1 MLGRLFG
8 KREDPAIPLSRQG
21 VLKSDLW
28 LDQPDALAQI
38 AARERKGEIGR
49 EQAEK
54 LRHFVERGYLTFEID
69 LSESAARALEADVD
83 HLWRDKPW
91 DVAFAYQSG
100 LKLFPLADPAR
111 DRRPSVRIA
120 DLHSVSATAAGLYL
134 DREIHAWVDLIFGR
148 PGVATQSLH
157 FEYGSQQALHRD
169 PIHVHTSPPSHLLA
183 AWVALED
190 IGPDC
195 GPLNY
200 VPGSHRLPY
209 YEFEPGDHRFDHGR
223 HAPERLQQALAHD
236 LEQAAKKNLR
246 PEPFLCRRGGVL
258 LWHHS
263 LLHGGSTPVDPALTR
278 KSFVIHFSTL
288 GNYRRARQNVLVP
301 GPDGQPKSRSFGTD
315 KILTSGGSVEAST
328 ARGFD
333 NPLSGQT
340 GPEAGQGG
348 PA

>member
-8 KREDPAIPLSRQG
+8 KKEDPASPLSRQG
-21 VLKSDLW
+21 LLRSDLW

-38 AARERKGEIGR
+38 AERERRGEISGL
-49 EQAEK
+49 QAEK
-54 LRHFVERGYLTFEID
+54 LRHFAERGYLTFEID
-69 LSESAARALEADVD
+69 LPEITANELEADVD
-83 HLWRDKPW
+83 RLWREKPW

-100 LKLFPLADPAR
+100 LKLFPLADEAR

-120 DLHSVSATAAGLYL
+120 DLHSASPTAAALYL
-134 DREIHAWVDLIFGR
+134 HVQIHAWVDLIFGR

-157 FEYGSQQALHRD
+157 FEYGSQQSLHRD

-195 GPLNY
+195 GPLTY

-209 YEFEPGDHRFDHGR
+209 YEFEPSDHRFDHGR
-223 HAPERLQQALAHD
+223 HGPERLQQALAHD
-236 LEQAAKKNLR
+236 LEQGGKKNLKS
-246 PEPFLCRRGGVL
+246 EPFLCKRGGVL

-288 GNYRRARQNVLVP
+288 GNYRRARQTVLVP
-301 GPDGQPKSRSFGTD
+301 GPDGEPKSRSFGTD
-315 KILTSGGSVEAST
+315 KILTSAGPPETSI

-333 NPLSGQT
+333 NPLSGQA
-340 GPEAGQGG
+340 PKREFA
-348 PA
+348 